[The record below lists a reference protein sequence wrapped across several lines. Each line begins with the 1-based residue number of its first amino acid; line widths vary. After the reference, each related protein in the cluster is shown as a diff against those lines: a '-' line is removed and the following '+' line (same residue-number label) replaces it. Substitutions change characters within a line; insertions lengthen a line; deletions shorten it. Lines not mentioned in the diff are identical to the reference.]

1 MTHVTHSKMLTTR
14 RRNQSR
20 SKQLRRTVKARR
32 KAFANKPKGS
42 PGEQK
47 V

>member
-20 SKQLRRTVKARR
+20 SKQLRRAGKARR
-32 KAFANKPKGS
+32 KASAGKSQGKA
-42 PGEQK
+42 K
-47 V
+47 A